1 MLLRP
6 ALISSKI
13 LPILSITSCILI
25 SSCAT
30 TTKQQALN
38 TRSDAHHNARIEQS
52 SLNILIHGGSILTMQ
67 GMTPH
72 YVEALLVQD
81 GRITFA
87 GDLKQAKQQQQKQ
100 QKNSQEIDLKHYTLL
115 PGFIDAHSHLNSVG
129 LQQTVANLYPE
140 PDGNVSDIPS
150 LLNALSQWQQQ
161 NQAFIQAT
169 QGWII
174 GNGYD
179 DAQLNEKRHP
189 TADEL
194 DKVSSNHPIII
205 LHQSGHLASVNHKAL
220 ELLNIDKNTANPTG
234 GIIRRKAHSQ
244 EPDGVLEEAAVFSAM
259 ATVFS
264 KVPPEIMQNMAKTA
278 LNTYIKNGYTTVQE
292 GRADAA
298 TAELWRS
305 FADIGQ
311 LDIDVVVYPDII
323 KEKAYMLQ
331 HGSNSQYQ
339 KHFRIGGVKISLDGS
354 PQGKTAW
361 LSQPYL
367 IPPEGKD
374 KNYRG
379 YPAYPEQSTVQN
391 AINLAYQHHWQI
403 LAHANGDAAI
413 DQFLET
419 IEVANQKFGQ
429 TDRRN
434 VIIHAQTMRE
444 DQLDRAKKLGLI
456 PSFFSL
462 HTYYW
467 GDWHKHETLGPI
479 RAQRISPTRSALKR
493 QMIFTEHHDAP
504 VIPPK
509 NMMVIDAT
517 VNRTTRSGDV
527 LGEDQKVS
535 PYIALKSVTDW
546 AAYQYFE
553 EKDKGTL
560 EKGKLADFVVLD
572 GDPLKV
578 PTQKIKDIKIMATY
592 KAGRLIYQA
601 NGFTSNSELKSSPS
615 IKQYQ

>member
-1 MLLRP
+1 MLLRLSQ
-6 ALISSKI
+6 LI
-13 LPILSITSCILI
+13 PTAFPMLSITSCVLI
-25 SSCAT
+25 ASCT
-30 TTKQQALN
+30 TLPQYTVQSQQTSQRN
-38 TRSDAHHNARIEQS
+38 TQITQASE
-52 SLNILIHGGSILTMQ
+52 NILIHGGSILTMQ

-72 YVEALLVQD
+72 YVEALLIKD

-87 GDLKQAKQQQQKQ
+87 GDLKQAKQQEH
-100 QKNSQEIDLKHYTLL
+100 KNSQEIDLKHYTLL

-150 LLNALSQWQQQ
+150 LLNALSEWQQQ
-161 NQAFIQAT
+161 NQTFIQAT

-179 DAQLNEKRHP
+179 DAQLKEKRHP
-189 TADEL
+189 TADDL
-194 DKVSSNHPIII
+194 DKVSLTQPIII

-220 ELLNIDKNTANPTG
+220 ELLKIDKHTVNPTG
-234 GIIRRKAHSQ
+234 GIIRRKAGSQ

-259 ATVFS
+259 ATAFS

-292 GRADAA
+292 GRADTG

-305 FADIGQ
+305 FAEIGQ
-311 LDIDVVVYPDII
+311 LNIDVVVYPDII
-323 KEKAYMLQ
+323 NEKAYMLKY
-331 HGSNSQYQ
+331 GSSRQYQ

-361 LSQPYL
+361 LTKPYL
-367 IPPEGKD
+367 VPPEGQN

-413 DQFLET
+413 DQYLNS
-419 IEVANQKFGQ
+419 IEIANQKFGKA
-429 TDRRN
+429 DRRN

-444 DQLDRAKKLGLI
+444 DQLDRAQHLGLI

-467 GDWHKHETLGPI
+467 GNWHKYETLGVE
-479 RAQRISPTRSALKR
+479 RASRISPTGSALKR
-493 QMIFTEHHDAP
+493 NMIFTEHHDAP

-517 VNRTTRSGDV
+517 VNRTTRTGEV

-560 EKGKLADFVVLD
+560 EKGKLADFVILER
-572 GDPLKV
+572 DPLKV
-578 PTQKIKDIKIMATY
+578 PSQQIKNIKVLATY
-592 KAGRLIYQA
+592 KEGQLIYQA
-601 NGFTSNSELKSSPS
+601 DSF
-615 IKQYQ
+615 